1 MAKMT
6 FSKEH
11 CWLNCKMKMLYV
23 SMNCC
28 AVSLILVVKCYD
40 CLVLVELFV
49 IDFVRESLFHR
60 KTLCSS
66 NMKSTAKSQLYY
78 VFAIACLLKILTNL
92 LPNTVHKEG
101 GWLLFD
107 LDPGFP
113 AFTEVE

>member
-1 MAKMT
+1 MSIT
-6 FSKEH
+6 FLITKLQVDMRLAEEV
-11 CWLNCKMKMLYV
+11 LNLKFG
-23 SMNCC
+23 
-28 AVSLILVVKCYD
+28 LILVVKCYD

-78 VFAIACLLKILTNL
+78 VFAIACLLKFLTNL

-113 AFTEVE
+113 AFKHCHKMSR